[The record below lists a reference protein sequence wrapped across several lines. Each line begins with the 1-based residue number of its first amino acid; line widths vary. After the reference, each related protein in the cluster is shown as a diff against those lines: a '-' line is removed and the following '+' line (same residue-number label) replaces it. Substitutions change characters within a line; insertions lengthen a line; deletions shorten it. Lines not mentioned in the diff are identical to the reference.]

1 MLRFKRHL
9 SETARVISSDYFI
22 HTHTHTHTHARAR
35 IRSIFCARFR
45 LEMLHILHKNEKK
58 LIMTED
64 DDDDDARLE
73 RVLFSSTKTSSS
85 SLLPVASSRP
95 EEDPNDAELYEI
107 EGYPVDRE
115 PTSLD
120 FAEKLLLIGRYEKSG
135 AMAREIYA
143 AHRKGEYTSAFP
155 EREHG
160 RDVQLVSMA
169 VWMQAKFKTTTTT
182 AGGGLKTIEEDVRML
197 CEDGCLEKEENKS
210 AAAYDEVGIECNDKS
225 ERVVLANCPRIVR
238 LLWAKLK
245 WEEDPDMPSD
255 LTLAEQSERRRKEY
269 LDVGDPKTRRRKR
282 REEQVREV
290 ERVLLKYVLSYD
302 EEGRK
307 VEFDEEEEEEEEE
320 GEVEIYGGEREGKKT
335 PVTDQASWL
344 YAVEIL
350 ARERNLPKCA
360 QEWVNKRYKRGGCS
374 QEAYECISRDI
385 GDVIEPKIVHVRV
398 SYNGGNVKT
407 EQIVTRKSDGKKIMR
422 RVQTDKKPE
431 PRDVYYL
438 DEDDEEKKE
447 KIEMEMDRKTAGIK
461 DVAEYEPHAQTAS
474 KPSQKDASSYS
485 FYEMMK
491 AEAKS
496 SSAGFPIKIA
506 SGVVLLGLGYS
517 ILTETYRLF
526 RRVGGKR

>member
-1 MLRFKRHL
+1 M
-9 SETARVISSDYFI
+9 
-22 HTHTHTHTHARAR
+22 
-35 IRSIFCARFR
+35 
-45 LEMLHILHKNEKK
+45 IL
-58 LIMTED
+58 TED
-64 DDDDDARLE
+64 EDGEEDTDDDRLE
-73 RVLFSSTKTSSS
+73 REFSTTSSS
-85 SLLPVASSRP
+85 SLPVVSSRP
-95 EEDPNDAELYEI
+95 EEDPDDPELYEI

-160 RDVQLVSMA
+160 RDVKLVSMA
-169 VWMQAKFKTTTTT
+169 VWMQAKFKTT
-182 AGGGLKTIEEDVRML
+182 GLKTIEEDVRML
-197 CEDGCLEKEENKS
+197 CEDGCLVSKQHRCGERRFDGDKKEENKR
-210 AAAYDEVGIECNDKS
+210 AAAYDEVGIEFNDKN

-245 WEEDPDMPSD
+245 WEEDPDMPSN

-269 LDVGDPKTRRRKR
+269 LDVGDSKTRRRKR

-320 GEVEIYGGEREGKKT
+320 GEVEIYGGEREGRKT

-360 QEWVNKRYKRGGCS
+360 QEWVNKRYNRGGCS

-438 DEDDEEKKE
+438 DENDEEKKE

-461 DVAEYEPHAQTAS
+461 DIAEYEPHAQTAS

-491 AEAKS
+491 AGAKS

-526 RRVGGKR
+526 RRVGGKG